1 MRVEIKVP
9 DAGGAEE
16 IEVVEVF
23 LAPGAQ
29 VKEGDAIL
37 ELATDKA
44 NQEIEAPQAGKIVEI
59 LVAQDDI
66 IGPDQVLAVL
76 EDGS

>member
-1 MRVEIKVP
+1 MRIEIRVP
-9 DAGGAEE
+9 DAGGADE

-23 LAPGAQ
+23 VSPGAE
-29 VKEGDAIL
+29 VKEGDAIV

-59 LVAQDDI
+59 LVAQDEI
-66 IGPDQVLAVL
+66 ITPDAVLAVL
-76 EDGS
+76 EAP